1 MISIFKLPDIYMYN
15 FRFLPRKPAMP
26 QDKLTPNQA
35 LEWCQNFLRGSWS
48 NITVEQLEITRIT

>member
-1 MISIFKLPDIYMYN
+1 MYN